1 MTQENIL
8 IPTKEEIKAEL
19 CKRSFFFFLKEFWD
33 VVIPEPLVFNWHIE
47 YICNELQYLN
57 SFVVARKPKPYDL
70 IINISPGTTKSTI
83 VTQMYNAWVWTID
96 PAQRFISSSYS
107 HSLSLSQSIKTRDII
122 TSDKYL
128 LYFPDVKIK
137 PDQSG
142 KSDFWNT
149 LGGQR
154 YSTSTGGTVTG
165 IHAHQIII
173 DDPINPKQ
181 AASDVERENANTFV
195 TSTLSSR
202 KIDKSITPTILIMQR
217 LHEKDPT
224 GAILSRGGNIKH
236 INLPAEESDTIKPIE
251 LREKY
256 VDGLMDP
263 IRLNRKSL
271 DDARRDLGSYGYA
284 GQFMQNPAPAEG
296 GLIKKVWFDII
307 DWIPEYENLTWN
319 FTADTAYTSNEKN
332 DPSGYISFAKKDNDY
347 IIRFAQ
353 TDYLEFPELCKMIVS
368 FAHLHGYTNRSIIE
382 VEPKASGKSL
392 VQTLRKETNLNIKE
406 GVPPAKDK
414 IARVKDVSPII
425 ESGRVKL
432 IKGSWNDNFLD
443 EVSMFPNAEHDE
455 LVDCL
460 TMMLNKKPVVSYGRQ
475 RRPRP
480 VSDFGR

>member
-1 MTQENIL
+1 MIQENIL

-19 CKRSFFFFLKEFWD
+19 CKRSFFFFLKEFWE
-33 VVIPEPLVFNWHIE
+33 VVIPEPPVFNWHIE

-96 PAQRFISSSYS
+96 PSQRFISSSYS
-107 HSLSLSQSIKTRDII
+107 NYLSLAQSIKTRDIV

-128 LYFPDVKIK
+128 SYFPEITLK

-154 YSTSTGGTVTG
+154 YTTSTGGTVTG
-165 IHAHQIII
+165 VHGHQIII

-181 AASDVERENANTFV
+181 AASEVERENANIFV

-202 KIDKSITPTILIMQR
+202 KIDKAITPTILIMQR

-224 GAILSRGGNIKH
+224 GVMLSRGGKIKH
-236 INLPAEESDTIKPIE
+236 INLPAEENDKIKPIN
-251 LREKY
+251 LKEKY
-256 VDGLMDP
+256 IDGLMDP
-263 IRLNRKSL
+263 ERLNRL
-271 DDARRDLGSYGYA
+271 VLADARRDLGSYGYA
-284 GQFMQNPAPAEG
+284 GQFQQNPAPEQG
-296 GLIKKVWFDII
+296 GYIKKHWFEII
-307 DWIPEYENLTWN
+307 DWEQSFEGYVWN
-319 FTADTAYTSNEKN
+319 FVADTAYTSSEKN
-332 DPSGYISFAKKDNDY
+332 DPSGYLSYAKVGNEY
-347 IIRFAQ
+347 LIRFAQ

-368 FAHLHGYTNRSIIE
+368 FAHLHGYSRKSIFE

-392 VQTLRKETNLNIKE
+392 VQTLRKETSLNIKE
-406 GVPPAKDK
+406 GTPPAKDK

-432 IKGSWNDNFLD
+432 IRGNWNEKFIQ
-443 EVSMFPNAEHDE
+443 EVTMFPNAEHDE

-460 TMMLNKKPVVSYGRQ
+460 TMMLSGTIQTKVRSSGVH
-475 RRPRP
+475 
-480 VSDFGR
+480 